1 MVWCY
6 LWMGGRR
13 RARVRRVGGRETR
26 MCGRRWVRW
35 GGVGNYMQH
44 VHVHMHMHMSMSTS
58 ISMYVHVHV
67 AHVCAELRR
76 RACGTDS
83 HGSIVSPGTS
93 QRQAGDISQSR
104 GISHRAVLLQRQRAR
119 ARCSAVSVRTY
130 VRVGFW
136 EAAHQ
141 YPVDRASPAFKPH
154 TELRAA
160 FPSFSSR
167 RMQFCSSFASS

>member
-1 MVWCY
+1 M
-6 LWMGGRR
+6 
-13 RARVRRVGGRETR
+13 GGRETR
-26 MCGRRWVRW
+26 MWGRRWVRG

-44 VHVHMHMHMSMSTS
+44 VHVHMHMSMSMSTS